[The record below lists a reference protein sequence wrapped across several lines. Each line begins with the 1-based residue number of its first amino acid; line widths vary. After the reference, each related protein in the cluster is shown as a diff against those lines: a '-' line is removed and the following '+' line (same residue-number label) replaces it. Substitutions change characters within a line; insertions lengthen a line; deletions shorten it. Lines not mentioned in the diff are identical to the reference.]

1 MTFFWR
7 RKRQE
12 LNEEIDSHLRLST
25 QDRVG
30 RGEGAAQAAQSARRE
45 LGNAAL
51 IRETTRDQW
60 GSRWLEALLQDA
72 RYALRMLGKSP
83 GFTAVAVLTL
93 ALGIGANAAIFS
105 VVNAVLL
112 QPLAYGNPG
121 QLVFIEEASL
131 KQGITGAG
139 TSYPTLLELRDH
151 TYVFSAIAGFA
162 SHFLTLTGRG
172 EPSEARTIVVT
183 QDFFSV
189 FGTKPLLGRT
199 LLSSD
204 GERGAPPV
212 VVLSEN
218 MWRSQLGAD
227 PKIIGSSIALDMR
240 PFTVVGIMPAEFR
253 TPFLEQASQLWI
265 PLVQDPLFSSWMTR
279 PQQTH
284 WMPVIARL
292 RPGVSFAQAQAEMDT
307 MSARLAK
314 EFPAQENSWLIQQP
328 QPLQQAITGDVKS
341 PLLVL
346 LCAVGLVLLI
356 ACANIAN
363 LLLTRA
369 TSRSKEIAVRIALGA
384 GKRRIT
390 GQLLTE
396 SAILGLLGGIV
407 GILLAYWG
415 VSAVTS
421 LLPSDLPR
429 IHPIRVDGYVLGFA
443 LVLSVAASLVFGMAP
458 AFFAAGSDPQANLR
472 EGARAGEAKGSSS
485 LRNFLAASEIA
496 LAMVLLV
503 GAGLLMR
510 SFVRLTSVSPG
521 FQTNGVVKAMVS
533 LPQFQYSKPQQWTA
547 FATDLMTRIQSQSG
561 LQNSAC
567 MAPVPVADGNID
579 LPFTIVGGPPLPM
592 GSSDTADYVTVS
604 PAYFSV
610 MDIPLLRGRLFAESD
625 SSSAP
630 AVTLISEAL
639 AKRYF
644 PNEDPLGR
652 QLIFGFPLDGKPVP
666 RQIVGVVGD
675 IHDVS
680 LAKNPGPMVYVPFA
694 QAPIYGCEVV
704 VRSTLSASAVVGAIR
719 TETHNIDKDVPVT
732 DVTTLGRAIDASVT
746 PAKFRTLMIGLFGAM
761 ALVLAA
767 VGIFGVISYSVSRR
781 THEIGIRMALGASP
795 ASVRRLVVGE
805 SAKLVFFGLA
815 AGIPAALVLTRFL
828 STLLFDVRA
837 TDPLT
842 FIVIALLL
850 ALVTFAAA
858 YIPARRAMRVDPM
871 VALRYE

>member
-1 MTFFWR
+1 MNTFWQR
-7 RKRQE
+7 RRRE
-12 LNEEIDSHLRLST
+12 LNEELDSHLGMAT
-25 QDRVG
+25 DEHVV
-30 RGEGAAQAAQSARRE
+30 RGADPKEAAQSARRE
-45 LGNAAL
+45 LGNATL
-51 IRETTRDQW
+51 IHETTRDQW
-60 GSRWLEALLQDA
+60 GWRWLEAFLQDA
-72 RYALRMLGKSP
+72 RYAVRMLRKSP
-83 GFTAVAVLTL
+83 GFTAVAILTL

-112 QPLAYGNPG
+112 QPLSYENPG
-121 QLVFIEEASL
+121 QLAFVAEASP

-139 TSYPTLLELRDH
+139 TSYPTLLELHDH
-151 TYVFSAIAGFA
+151 SRAFSSVAGFA
-162 SHFLTLTGRG
+162 SHSLTLTGQG

-189 FGTKPLLGRT
+189 LGTKPLLGRT
-199 LLSSD
+199 LLPSD
-204 GERGAPPV
+204 GVRGAAPV

-218 MWRSQLGAD
+218 MWRSQFGGDPNILG
-227 PKIIGSSIALDMR
+227 GSIALDMR
-240 PFTVVGIMPAEFR
+240 PFTVVGVMPGEFR

-265 PLVQDPLFSSWMTR
+265 PLVQDPLFSGWMTR
-279 PQQTH
+279 PQKTH
-284 WMPVIARL
+284 WLPVFARL
-292 RPGVSFAQAQAEMDT
+292 RSGVSFAQAQAEMDT
-307 MSARLAK
+307 ISARLAK
-314 EFPAQENSWLIQQP
+314 EFPAENGWLIQKV

-341 PLLVL
+341 PLLML
-346 LCAVGLVLLI
+346 LYAVGLVLLI

-396 SAILGLLGGIV
+396 SAILGVLGGIV
-407 GILLAYWG
+407 GILLAYWA
-415 VSAVTS
+415 VSVFAS
-421 LLPSDLPR
+421 LLPRDLPQ

-443 LVLSVAASLVFGMAP
+443 LVLSIAASLVFGMAP
-458 AFFAAGSDPQANLR
+458 AFFAVKSDPQASLR
-472 EGARAGEAKGSSS
+472 EGARAGEARGSSG
-485 LRNFLAASEIA
+485 LRNFLAAAEIA
-496 LAMVLLV
+496 IAMILLV

-533 LPQFQYSKPQQWTA
+533 LPQFQYSTQQQWRA
-547 FATDLMTRIQSQSG
+547 FSNDLMTRIQSQPG

-579 LPFTIVGGPPLPM
+579 TPFTIVGGPPLPP
-592 GSSDTADYVTVS
+592 GSSDFADYVTATPS
-604 PAYFSV
+604 YFSV
-610 MDIPLLRGRLFAESD
+610 MGIPLLRGRLFGESD

-630 AVTLISEAL
+630 AVTVISEAL

-644 PNEDPLGR
+644 PNQNALGR
-652 QLIFGFPLDGKPVP
+652 RLVFGFPLNGAPVP
-666 RQIVGVVGD
+666 REIVGVVRD

-680 LAKNPGPMVYVPFA
+680 LAENPGPMMYVPFA

-704 VRSTLSASAVVGAIR
+704 VKSTLSASAVIGAIR
-719 TETHNIDKDVPVT
+719 TDTHDIDKEVPVT
-732 DVTTLGRAIDASVT
+732 DETTLAHALDASVT
-746 PAKFRTLMIGLFGAM
+746 PAKFRTLMLGLFGVM

-767 VGIFGVISYSVSRR
+767 VGIFGVVSYSVLRR
-781 THEIGIRMALGASP
+781 THEIGIRMALGATP
-795 ASVRRLVVGE
+795 ASVRRLVIGE
-805 SAKLVFFGLA
+805 SARVVFFGLVV
-815 AGIPAALVLTRFL
+815 GIPVALALMRLL
-828 STLLFDVRA
+828 SRLLFGITA

-842 FIVIALLL
+842 FVGVGLVLTIA
-850 ALVTFAAA
+850 ALAAA